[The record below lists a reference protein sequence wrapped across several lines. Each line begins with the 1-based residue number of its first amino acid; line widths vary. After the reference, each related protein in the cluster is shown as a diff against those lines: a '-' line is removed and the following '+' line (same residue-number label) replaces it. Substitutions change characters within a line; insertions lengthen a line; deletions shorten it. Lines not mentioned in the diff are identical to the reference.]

1 MIFLLRSLVQ
11 KYKNKLLLPTTVI
24 TIILF
29 LVIQSQF
36 KSAPPTA
43 DVVQPIPFENSF
55 EENQEDTT
63 EYVEDIAIFVEVK
76 GAVNNPGV
84 YELTEGDRVLN
95 AIDLAGG
102 YLAMATSK
110 NINHA
115 QRVVDEMVI
124 YVPLEGEEIEASETI
139 ESTQSA
145 NSNLVNINKADATM
159 LTTLP
164 GVGPAK
170 AEAIL
175 AYREGTGDFKEK
187 QDLMNVTGIGQKTF
201 EKLEPLITVK

>member
-1 MIFLLRSLVQ
+1 MIFLFRLLVQ
-11 KYKNKLLLPTTVI
+11 KYKKKLLLPTTVI

-29 LVIQSQF
+29 FVIQSQF
-36 KSAPPTA
+36 TSAPPTA
-43 DVVQPIPFENSF
+43 DVVQPIPFENPLLEQ
-55 EENQEDTT
+55 EELT
-63 EYVEDIAIFVEVK
+63 EYVEDMAIFIEVK
-76 GAVNNPGV
+76 GAVKSPGV
-84 YELTEGDRVLN
+84 YELKDGDRVLN
-95 AIDLAGG
+95 AIELAGG
-102 YLAMATSK
+102 YLATANSK

-124 YVPLEGEEIEASETI
+124 YIPLEGEETEEIETI
-139 ESTQSA
+139 VAAQDENA
-145 NSNLVNINKADATM
+145 NLVNINKADASM

-164 GVGPAK
+164 GIGLAK

-175 AYREGTGDFKEK
+175 AYREGNGNFKEK

>member
-1 MIFLLRSLVQ
+1 MIFLFRLLVQ
-11 KYKNKLLLPTTVI
+11 KYKKKLLLPTTVI

-29 LVIQSQF
+29 FIIQSQF

-43 DVVQPIPFENSF
+43 DVVQPIPFENPII
-55 EENQEDTT
+55 EQPLETT
-63 EYVEDIAIFVEVK
+63 EYIKDIAIFIEVK

-95 AIDLAGG
+95 AIELAGG
-102 YLAMATSK
+102 YLATANSK

-124 YVPLEGEEIEASETI
+124 YVPLEGEEAEELETI
-139 ESTQSA
+139 EAMQPS
-145 NSNLVNINKADATM
+145 NSNLVNINKADTTM
-159 LTTLP
+159 LSTLP
-164 GVGPAK
+164 GIGPAK
-170 AEAIL
+170 AEAII
-175 AYREGTGDFKEK
+175 AYREGTANFKEK